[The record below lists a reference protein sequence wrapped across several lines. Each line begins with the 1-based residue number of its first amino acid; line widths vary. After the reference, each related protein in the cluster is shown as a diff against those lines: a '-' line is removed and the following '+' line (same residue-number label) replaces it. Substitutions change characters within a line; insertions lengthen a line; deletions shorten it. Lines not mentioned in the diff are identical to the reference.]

1 MNVGYISELDYP
13 FEHVFFKLF
22 LLQTNYYIG
31 TLPDLD
37 PEDALSS
44 MNPPELKKVVNL
56 PSIKIIKPNSPPMK
70 VPDIGTTKYYQ
81 EEKYDSIT
89 EKKKSVIDNDDTRF
103 RTAANTPTTS
113 PKKASWFGFFD
124 SDHSNELNDDKG
136 LKPIVVDSNICENYD
151 IYSPGALTVYHTSTS
166 GEYRSNRDLL
176 NAGNQTNG
184 CTEEVS
190 QSKFALM
197 NPHSNI
203 LHSSSTPG
211 GAGRDNTTL
220 AVSPLKSPMRLV
232 SPNKGKWNIDASTQ
246 TEDSFELSGKER
258 KQKLISKKCVCCT
271 IW

>member
-1 MNVGYISELDYP
+1 MTFGYISELDYP
-13 FEHVFFKLF
+13 SGYVNFKPF

-136 LKPIVVDSNICENYD
+136 LKPIVADCNICENYD
-151 IYSPGALTVYHTSTS
+151 IYSPGAVKVYHTSTLE
-166 GEYRSNRDLL
+166 GPRSNRDLL
-176 NAGNQTNG
+176 NAGNQTNS
-184 CTEEVS
+184 CIEEVS
-190 QSKFALM
+190 QRKFALM

-203 LHSSSTPG
+203 RQSSSTPID
-211 GAGRDNTTL
+211 ASWDNTTL
-220 AVSPLKSPMRLV
+220 AASPLKSPMRLV